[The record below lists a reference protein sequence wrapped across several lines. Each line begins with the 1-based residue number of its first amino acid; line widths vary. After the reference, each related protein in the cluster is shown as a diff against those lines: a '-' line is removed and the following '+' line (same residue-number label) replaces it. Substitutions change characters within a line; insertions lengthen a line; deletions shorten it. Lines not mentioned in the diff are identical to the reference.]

1 MLTPF
6 SNWVCIA
13 VIIMTTISTESK
25 SLVFPSLSFHGSV
38 GPHVY
43 HVDSDG
49 NVKDS
54 PILKH
59 LGGHWIIETVKYILH
74 K

>member
-1 MLTPF
+1 M
-6 SNWVCIA
+6 
-13 VIIMTTISTESK
+13 IITSTESK
-25 SLVFPSLSFHGSV
+25 SLVFLSLSFHGSV

-43 HVDSDG
+43 HVDGDG

-59 LGGHWIIETVKYILH
+59 PGGHWIIETAKYILH

>member
-1 MLTPF
+1 M
-6 SNWVCIA
+6 
-13 VIIMTTISTESK
+13 
-25 SLVFPSLSFHGSV
+25 

-59 LGGHWIIETVKYILH
+59 LEGHWIIETVKYILH
-74 K
+74 KWTVGRYSLDLTIKGDLWVLLNFIFFDKSSLQDYSI